1 MARNPSPL
9 ETAPPRQGPALPLPP
24 EPCRLPR
31 RPRTARLPTAGF
43 AALVFFPTQR
53 SLGHRSVGRQP
64 LPVDP
69 DQPII
74 VQQPQ
79 APELVE
85 HPGLDPFG
93 EAPVSRGLRAD
104 PGGAQRAP
112 LAAGAQDEEDR
123 VQGGPVR
130 DTRVVAAQR
139 MARPGRQQRSHPL
152 PQRIRNPPA
161 AILDHLAHRSPPNL
175 LGFKGPTV
183 RPPNPPYW
191 DRL

>member
-53 SLGHRSVGRQP
+53 SLVHRSVGRQP

-69 DQPII
+69 DQPVIA
-74 VQQPQ
+74 QQPLP
-79 APELVE
+79 PELVE
-85 HPGLDPFG
+85 HPGLFG
-93 EAPVSRGLRAD
+93 EAPVGLRTD
-104 PGGAQRAP
+104 PGGVQCAP

-123 VQGGPVR
+123 AARSGTRGLWQPSGWRGRGGSNG
-130 DTRVVAAQR
+130 T
-139 MARPGRQQRSHPL
+139 
-152 PQRIRNPPA
+152 
-161 AILDHLAHRSPPNL
+161 
-175 LGFKGPTV
+175 
-183 RPPNPPYW
+183 
-191 DRL
+191 